1 MSQINLNLVIV
12 GDSSVGKTSLVYRY
26 TEGKFLED
34 YTSTIGVEFRIK
46 KFEYQGFQINLK
58 IWDTTGQER
67 FHSITKSFFNNTD
80 GILFVYDITNYSS
93 FEGLKIWMKDS
104 EEFKNKSSQ
113 KLLLG
118 NKCDLEDERKVKQ
131 EDVEK
136 FCKEK
141 NIGYFETSA
150 KENINLNEAFYKIVE
165 LILKDKNKEEIINLY
180 GTKKDNI
187 DINLKKSKKKR
198 NEANVR
204 CC

>member
-1 MSQINLNLVIV
+1 MSEIYLKTVIV

-93 FEGLKIWMKDS
+93 FEGLKIWMKES
-104 EEFKNKSSQ
+104 EEFKKSSQ
-113 KLLLG
+113 KILLG

-136 FCKEK
+136 FCEE
-141 NIGYFETSA
+141 NNMEYFETSA